1 MAEADLLVLAL
12 CLDSLGVR
20 AESSLGG
27 PCSKVFSVHVF
38 HNIIAAIRV
47 EFFSSSFSETSE

>member
-38 HNIIAAIRV
+38 HNIIAAI
-47 EFFSSSFSETSE
+47 